1 MDPLR
6 VMSKRQ
12 RSGSGSAGSGM
23 SVGERA
29 SRFFERHRGGFA
41 AAGALTVLGVA
52 EAVRRRNQMYTEADL
67 AESSEL
73 SDGNSAESP
82 KAGGGTRLHRDL
94 EYTSELVVRL
104 KEWNAVPISD
114 VPASLAIVDPA
125 GMKFI
130 ASGKTEGAKG
140 ASKAVYTYLALK
152 EFPHEVTDGIK
163 KEGDA
168 VFCSYEIP
176 GLKAPGVDPYRA
188 VVHVVGPDFTK
199 DTGGT
204 MWHDAVARL
213 GTAYANVIDAAEYR
227 GRSKHVTTV
236 RLPVISGWIFAGR
249 FRGDPSAPNP
259 NSGCVPELTARAIS
273 YALQTDLVGWTKLN
287 LEYLLCMGEKDDIAR
302 FRTALKLASSVK
314 MHTRVDPGYPHN
326 YARPAIK
333 LPVTEV
339 KHERGAVG
347 HARALYPTLNQ
358 EGGATDEKI
367 GLMIAGNNGRPGG
380 LIGNGLDSIP
390 TVEQGVVDSGVD
402 FKLKTQEESVVS
414 DWLDAVAGSEH
425 EARSRVFRSTIC
437 GLWGQKARGS
447 PETIQGVNY
456 KTSTDDADYDRAW
469 VVRDANLEH
478 DGECTATLVFVAGP
492 NANKSAGTTGRSMR
506 ETFSQ
511 KAHDE
516 YPFFKKCVSVSVR
529 AGLLAMR
536 EEKVTHALVAYVS
549 GGLYAGPH
557 KKQILSEFKGLVE
570 QLVFDMEHAFTSV
583 TVVDVS

>member
-6 VMSKRQ
+6 VMSRRQ
-12 RSGSGSAGSGM
+12 RSGSGSVGSAR
-23 SVGERA
+23 SAGERA
-29 SRFFERHRGGFA
+29 SRFFERHRGVFA
-41 AAGALTVLGVA
+41 AAGALTLLGVG
-52 EAVRRRNQMYTEADL
+52 EAVRRRNQMYTEPDLADL
-67 AESSEL
+67 AESP
-73 SDGNSAESP
+73 DAAESP
-82 KAGGGTRLHRDL
+82 NAGGGTRNPRDL
-94 EYTSELVVRL
+94 EYTNELVVRL

-114 VPASLAIVDPA
+114 VRASLAIVDPA
-125 GMKFI
+125 GMGFI
-130 ASGKTEGAKG
+130 ESGNTEGAKG
-140 ASKAVYTYLALK
+140 ASKAVYTYLNLK
-152 EFPHEVTDGIK
+152 RFPREVTDRIK
-163 KEGDA
+163 NEGDA
-168 VFCSYEIP
+168 VFFLYEVP
-176 GLKAPGVDPYRA
+176 GLNARRA

-199 DTGGT
+199 DTGAT

-213 GTAYANVIDAAEYR
+213 GTAYARVIDEAESH
-227 GRSKHVTTV
+227 GGSHVTTV
-236 RLPVISGWIFAGR
+236 RLPVISGGIFAGR
-249 FRGDPSAPNP
+249 FGYDRHNASNG
-259 NSGCVPELTARAIS
+259 GCVPELTARAIS
-273 YALQTDLVGWTKLN
+273 YAMKTNLVSWTSLN
-287 LEYLLCMGEKDDIAR
+287 LEYLLCMGEHDTIAR

-314 MHTRVDPGYPHN
+314 MYARVDPGYPHN
-326 YARPAIK
+326 YGGRPAIK

-347 HARALYPTLNQ
+347 YARALYPTLNQ

-390 TVEQGVVDSGVD
+390 TVNQGLVNSGVR
-402 FKLKTQEESVVS
+402 FELKTQEESVVS

-492 NANKSAGTTGRSMR
+492 NANGGAGEPGGSMR

-516 YPFFKKCVSVSVR
+516 YWFFKECVKCSVC

-549 GGLYAGPH
+549 GGLYAGKH
-557 KKQILSEFKGLVE
+557 KDQIRGEFKELVE
-570 QLVFDMEHAFTSV
+570 QLVFDMEHTFTMV
-583 TVVDVS
+583 TVVDV

>member
-1 MDPLR
+1 
-6 VMSKRQ
+6 
-12 RSGSGSAGSGM
+12 M

-29 SRFFERHRGGFA
+29 KRFVERHRGGFA
-41 AAGALTVLGVA
+41 AAGALTLLGVGG
-52 EAVRRRNQMYTEADL
+52 AVRRRNQMYTEA
-67 AESSEL
+67 EL

-82 KAGGGTRLHRDL
+82 KGGVTRRHRDL
-94 EYTSELVVRL
+94 EYTNELAVRL
-104 KEWNAVPISD
+104 KERGAVPISD
-114 VPASLAIVDPA
+114 VPVSLAIVDPA

-130 ASGKTEGAKG
+130 VSGKTAGAKG

-152 EFPHEVTDGIK
+152 EFPREVTNGIK

-168 VFCSYEIP
+168 VLCLYEIP
-176 GLKAPGVDPYRA
+176 GLKARGVDPNRA

-199 DTGGT
+199 DTGAT

-213 GTAYANVIDAAEYR
+213 GTAYANVIDEAECHKASR
-227 GRSKHVTTV
+227 VATV
-236 RLPVISGWIFAGR
+236 RLPVISGGIFAGR
-249 FRGDPSAPNP
+249 FGYDPTAS

-273 YALQTDLVGWTKLN
+273 YALQTEAVRWRKLN

-302 FRTALKLASSVK
+302 FRTALKLASSVE
-314 MHTRVDPGYPHN
+314 MYTGADPGHPHN
-326 YARPAIK
+326 HGGRAAIK

-347 HARALYPTLNQ
+347 YARALYPTLNK
-358 EGGATDEKI
+358 GVATNEKI

-380 LIGNGLDSIP
+380 LIGNGIDSIP
-390 TVEQGVVDSGVD
+390 TVEQGIVDSGVD

-414 DWLDAVAGSEH
+414 DWLDAVAGSDH

-456 KTSTDDADYDRAW
+456 KASTDAADYDRAW

-492 NANKSAGTTGRSMR
+492 NANNSAGKPGGSMR

-511 KAHDE
+511 KAHDD
-516 YPFFKKCVSVSVR
+516 YVFFKTCVSLSVR

-549 GGLYAGPH
+549 GGLYAGEH
-557 KKQILSEFKGLVE
+557 KKRIRAEFRELVE
-570 QLVFDMEHAFTSV
+570 KLVFDMEHTFTMV
-583 TVVDVS
+583 TVVDVYG